1 MVWQGDVMQEQMS
14 AKGFKVLTGFA
25 LLRNSFQGINQRK
38 NYVFYS
44 KCSNI
49 PLNDM
54 YLYNLRS
61 KMDIWPHSWIRVAY
75 KYLMDTSLKNLVY
88 KYLLTISHNK
98 IPVATDAHFNCRQ
111 KKKKINGR
119 GQDGELHNL
128 FDGING
134 SRKQVQCFTTFSMKK
149 LFIISN
155 CNPLWSNLRPFHF
168 RPCVSKNISVFFFKE
183 ESEILNGSKDFFV

>member
-1 MVWQGDVMQEQMS
+1 MQEQMS

-61 KMDIWPHSWIRVAY
+61 KMDIWPHS
-75 KYLMDTSLKNLVY
+75 
-88 KYLLTISHNK
+88 
-98 IPVATDAHFNCRQ
+98 
-111 KKKKINGR
+111 
-119 GQDGELHNL
+119 
-128 FDGING
+128 
-134 SRKQVQCFTTFSMKK
+134 
-149 LFIISN
+149 
-155 CNPLWSNLRPFHF
+155 
-168 RPCVSKNISVFFFKE
+168 
-183 ESEILNGSKDFFV
+183 